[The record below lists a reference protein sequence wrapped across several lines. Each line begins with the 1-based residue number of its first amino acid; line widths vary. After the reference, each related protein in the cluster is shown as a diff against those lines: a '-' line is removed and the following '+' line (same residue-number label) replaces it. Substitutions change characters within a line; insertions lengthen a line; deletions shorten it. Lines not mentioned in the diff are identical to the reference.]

1 MKFFKTEW
9 HQASAKYIYDIP
21 DKEIIETFKSIK
33 RFKEIISHQEKKS
46 FGGLE
51 PQGEKP
57 SAEEFDKFDE
67 FIQEFGHSDRND
79 DWWMERKG
87 GYEVTFEYEGESED
101 QKK

>member
-1 MKFFKTEW
+1 MASSFFEVYLW
-9 HQASAKYIYDIP
+9 YNWRRYN
-21 DKEIIETFKSIK
+21 K
-33 RFKEIISHQEKKS
+33 RICFNQKIQGDHISSRKKS